1 MSEEPSREKELRFAR
16 LMAEARGFGL
26 EVREVDS
33 TRPWG
38 GYIRF
43 SRASLASFLSAYW
56 HDVHVR
62 HADLDLDAKLLL
74 VAPGQRL
81 SLQAHAKRSELWR
94 VLEGPV
100 LVITGKDERDLAE
113 RLYRP
118 IELLTI
124 PCRRLHRLAAPVT
137 GWGVVA
143 ECWQHE
149 DPRDPSNEADI
160 FRYADDYGRPTDSGV
175 IVLP

>member
-1 MSEEPSREKELRFAR
+1 MSEGLAKETELRFAR

-26 EVREVDS
+26 EVREMDS

-43 SRASLASFLSAYW
+43 ARASLSGFLSAYW
-56 HDVHVR
+56 QGVHVR

-74 VAPGQRL
+74 VMPGKRL
-81 SLQAHAKRSELWR
+81 SLQSHAKRSELWR

-100 LVITGKDERDLAE
+100 IVSLGKSEKDIKEQLV
-113 RLYRP
+113 RP
-118 IELLTI
+118 IELVTI
-124 PCRRLHRLAAPVT
+124 PCGRLHRLAAPVT
-137 GWGVVA
+137 GWGVIA
-143 ECWQHE
+143 EFWQHE
-149 DPRDPSNEADI
+149 DPRDPSNEKDI

-175 IVLP
+175 NDLS

>member
-1 MSEEPSREKELRFAR
+1 MSAELPKERELRFER

-26 EVREVDS
+26 DVREVDS

-43 SRASLASFLSAYW
+43 ARASLTRFLSAYW
-56 HDVHVR
+56 QGVHVR

-74 VAPGQRL
+74 VMPGRRL
-81 SLQAHAKRSELWR
+81 SLQSHAKRAEVWR

-100 LVITGKDERDLAE
+100 IISTGKDPSDVKEELV
-113 RLYRP
+113 RP
-118 IELLTI
+118 VDVVRI
-124 PCRRLHRLAAPVT
+124 PCGRLHRLAGPVT
-137 GWGVVA
+137 GWGVIA
-143 ECWQHE
+143 EFWQHE
-149 DPRDPSNEADI
+149 DPDDPSNERDI

-175 IVLP
+175 NDLS